1 METEAIETRSKTLR
15 DKASSQVLYLPH
27 DEEHDQRQAFR
38 KRVNYIIGATKR
50 VQAVESLKVCIPDSP
65 RRAEAV
71 VDLVGVVGCFGAC
84 AHRILQNPEEKK
96 ARRFKIT
103 NPKVQRTIMV
113 PKGVCELV
121 VEVSFKVTHESKE
134 FPLPDDSLSA
144 GFSREGEVVVFA
156 HNTQYAQCARPFCTR
171 LRITLAAT
179 YTLGRPTM
187 PFA

>member
-84 AHRILQNPEEKK
+84 AQDLAKPRREEGPKIQDHKSQSPEDDHG
-96 ARRFKIT
+96 
-103 NPKVQRTIMV
+103 PQR
-113 PKGVCELV
+113 
-121 VEVSFKVTHESKE
+121 
-134 FPLPDDSLSA
+134 
-144 GFSREGEVVVFA
+144 
-156 HNTQYAQCARPFCTR
+156 R
-171 LRITLAAT
+171 LRACSGGELQG
-179 YTLGRPTM
+179 YP
-187 PFA
+187 